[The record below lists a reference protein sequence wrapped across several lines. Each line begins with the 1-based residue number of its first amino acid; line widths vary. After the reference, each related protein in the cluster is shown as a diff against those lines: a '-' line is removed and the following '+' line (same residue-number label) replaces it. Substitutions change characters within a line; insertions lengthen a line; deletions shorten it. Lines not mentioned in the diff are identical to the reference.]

1 MFEAVFILTAVD
13 TGTRVGRFF
22 LQEMVGRAIPK
33 FQEKRWWPGIFV
45 TSFLFTASW
54 GYLVYTGDITTIWP
68 LFGMSNQLLAA
79 TGLIIGTT
87 MILRMNKAKYA
98 WITAVPGIFMVFVTM
113 IAGYENIVGNYLPKH
128 LYLLT
133 TLAVTVMVLMAFVI
147 VGAIRK
153 WYELLQVKSPVTDAY
168 GEKVL
173 AIVPE

>member
-1 MFEAVFILTAVD
+1 
-13 TGTRVGRFF
+13 
-22 LQEMVGRAIPK
+22 MVAGHHHN
-33 FQEKRWWPGIFV
+33 E
-45 TSFLFTASW
+45 FLFTGSW

-79 TGLIIGTT
+79 SGLIIGTT

-113 IAGYENIVGNYLPKH
+113 IAGYESIVGNYLPKQ

-133 TLAVTVMVLMAFVI
+133 VMAITVMALMALVI

-153 WYELLQVKSPVTDAY
+153 WYELLQVKTPVTDNY
-168 GEKVL
+168 GEQVL
-173 AIVPE
+173 ATVVE